1 MFLDLC
7 EICTYE
13 DKDIGGL
20 LIMEQNEIDQQ
31 QKYYKEIEACVQLE
45 NLSYFL
51 KDKNKEI
58 ENLEKEYRGRSL
70 PGLVWLA
77 IIGAG
82 LYTYFGTFDV
92 STIKVIAV
100 AVALIVISLG
110 YNMYND
116 RKVRSKVN
124 VLSAD
129 RDEKQGMY
137 NEWYS
142 YIDSA
147 FQKGEFS
154 ITKDCW
160 HSGNELLKYY
170 NDNRA
175 FSFKEALYYVE
186 KRRDREAMENG
197 LRNAYSAGY
206 SSGSSDWYNSG
217 YNNGYNSG
225 YHSGKRK

>member
-1 MFLDLC
+1 
-7 EICTYE
+7 
-13 DKDIGGL
+13 
-20 LIMEQNEIDQQ
+20 MEQNETDHQ
-31 QKYYKEIEACVQLE
+31 QKYYKEIEACIQLE
-45 NLSYFL
+45 NLSYFIRRQDSRISSL
-51 KDKNKEI
+51 KSGYRGLSLPTLVWGILFFYGIMLYANGLNSETSIMVIIAITISTICLIYNKFHDNKIRKQVNEI
-58 ENLEKEYRGRSL
+58 EAE
-70 PGLVWLA
+70 
-77 IIGAG
+77 
-82 LYTYFGTFDV
+82 
-92 STIKVIAV
+92 
-100 AVALIVISLG
+100 
-110 YNMYND
+110 
-116 RKVRSKVN
+116 
-124 VLSAD
+124 
-129 RDEKQGMY
+129 RDEKQNLY

-206 SSGSSDWYNSG
+206 SSGSSDGYNSG

-225 YHSGKRK
+225 YHTGKRK

>member
-1 MFLDLC
+1 
-7 EICTYE
+7 
-13 DKDIGGL
+13 
-20 LIMEQNEIDQQ
+20 MEQNEIDQQ

-77 IIGAG
+77 IIGAS

-100 AVALIVISLG
+100 VVALIVISLG

-137 NEWYS
+137 NGWYS

-206 SSGSSDWYNSG
+206 SSGSSDGYNSG

>member
-1 MFLDLC
+1 
-7 EICTYE
+7 
-13 DKDIGGL
+13 
-20 LIMEQNEIDQQ
+20 MEQNEIDQQ

-51 KDKNKEI
+51 KDKNKEL

-70 PGLVWLA
+70 PDLVWLA

-154 ITKDCW
+154 IMKDCW

-206 SSGSSDWYNSG
+206 SSGSSDGYNSG

-225 YHSGKRK
+225 YHTGKRK

>member
-1 MFLDLC
+1 
-7 EICTYE
+7 
-13 DKDIGGL
+13 
-20 LIMEQNEIDQQ
+20 MEPNEIDQQ

-51 KDKNKEI
+51 EDKNKEI
-58 ENLEKEYRGRSL
+58 ENLEKGYRGRSL
-70 PGLVWLA
+70 PDLVWLV
-77 IIGAG
+77 IIGVG

-92 STIKVIAV
+92 STIKAIAV

-116 RKVRSKVN
+116 KKLRSKVS

-129 RDEKQGMY
+129 RDEKQDMY

-142 YIDSA
+142 YIDNA

-160 HSGNELLKYY
+160 HSGNELMKYY

-175 FSFKEALYYVE
+175 FSFKEARYYVD

-197 LRNAYSAGY
+197 LRNAYNSGYSAGS
-206 SSGSSDWYNSG
+206 SSGYNSG
-217 YNNGYNSG
+217 YNNGYHDG
-225 YHSGKRK
+225 RRR

>member
-1 MFLDLC
+1 
-7 EICTYE
+7 
-13 DKDIGGL
+13 
-20 LIMEQNEIDQQ
+20 MEQNEIDQQ

-51 KDKNKEI
+51 KDKNKEL
-58 ENLEKEYRGRSL
+58 ENLEKEYRCRSL
-70 PGLVWLA
+70 PDLVWLA

-206 SSGSSDWYNSG
+206 SSGSSDGYNSG

>member
-1 MFLDLC
+1 MYGKKLAK
-7 EICTYE
+7 ISP
-13 DKDIGGL
+13 
-20 LIMEQNEIDQQ
+20 LISETRKKLNLKTRSPISGERVLIYNKFHDNKIRKQVN
-31 QKYYKEIEACVQLE
+31 EIEAE
-45 NLSYFL
+45 
-51 KDKNKEI
+51 
-58 ENLEKEYRGRSL
+58 
-70 PGLVWLA
+70 
-77 IIGAG
+77 
-82 LYTYFGTFDV
+82 
-92 STIKVIAV
+92 
-100 AVALIVISLG
+100 
-110 YNMYND
+110 
-116 RKVRSKVN
+116 
-124 VLSAD
+124 
-129 RDEKQGMY
+129 RDEKQNLY

-160 HSGNELLKYY
+160 HSGNKLLKYY

-206 SSGSSDWYNSG
+206 SSGSSDGYNSG

-225 YHSGKRK
+225 YHTGKRK

>member
-1 MFLDLC
+1 
-7 EICTYE
+7 
-13 DKDIGGL
+13 
-20 LIMEQNEIDQQ
+20 MEQNEIDQQ

-142 YIDSA
+142 YIEKA
-147 FQKGEFS
+147 FHEGEFS

-170 NDNRA
+170 IDNRA

-206 SSGSSDWYNSG
+206 SSGSSDGYNSG

>member
-1 MFLDLC
+1 M
-7 EICTYE
+7 
-13 DKDIGGL
+13 
-20 LIMEQNEIDQQ
+20 
-31 QKYYKEIEACVQLE
+31 
-45 NLSYFL
+45 
-51 KDKNKEI
+51 
-58 ENLEKEYRGRSL
+58 
-70 PGLVWLA
+70 WLA

-116 RKVRSKVN
+116 RKVRSKVH

-206 SSGSSDWYNSG
+206 SSGSSDGYNSG

-225 YHSGKRK
+225 YHNGKRK

>member
-1 MFLDLC
+1 
-7 EICTYE
+7 
-13 DKDIGGL
+13 
-20 LIMEQNEIDQQ
+20 
-31 QKYYKEIEACVQLE
+31 
-45 NLSYFL
+45 
-51 KDKNKEI
+51 
-58 ENLEKEYRGRSL
+58 
-70 PGLVWLA
+70 
-77 IIGAG
+77 
-82 LYTYFGTFDV
+82 
-92 STIKVIAV
+92 
-100 AVALIVISLG
+100 
-110 YNMYND
+110 MYND

-206 SSGSSDWYNSG
+206 SSGSSDGYNSG

-225 YHSGKRK
+225 YHTGKRK